1 MNTHIRKTV
10 LASLFAALIAV
21 GAYIV
26 IPVGPVPITLQTLF
40 ILTAGILGG
49 RQIGVSAVTIYLT
62 AGAVGLPVFSGGTGS
77 IAHFI
82 GPTGGYLIASLPAV
96 FVCGL
101 FSELGNRLESAFGGI
116 GAATLQS
123 SIAKS
128 AMLTLGTLLSSI
140 IFYLV
145 GVPWLK
151 IVLGLQWDA
160 ALRAGLIPFIIG
172 DILKL
177 ITAVIIGT
185 LFGRRVHQF
194 LNPESA
200 NEPA

>member
-49 RQIGVSAVTIYLT
+49 RRIGVSAVVIYLI

-96 FVCGL
+96 FVCGT
-101 FSELGNRLESAFGGI
+101 FSELGTRLELAFGTGRT
-116 GAATLQS
+116 ATPQGT
-123 SIAKS
+123 IAKT
-128 AMLTLGTLLSSI
+128 AMLTMGSLLASI
-140 IFYLV
+140 LFYLI

-151 IVLGLQWDA
+151 VVLGLQWNA
-160 ALRAGLIPFIIG
+160 AMQAGLIPFVIG

-177 ITAVIIGT
+177 IASVIIGT
-185 LFGRRVHQF
+185 LFGRRIHLF